1 MCGSL
6 RKGLGRRWEKS
17 LDRGLRFLFHRGPS
31 SARRPF
37 SGRFYMATA
46 AVEERE
52 LLKTISWFDGF
63 VVALANPSFLITGL
77 GASVLGLGGWGA
89 VILWTTSVV
98 IGALHNYVYSELAAM
113 FPKLSGGIAIY
124 AHEAWKKYLSFVG
137 PVAAFGYWI
146 GWSVVLSAT
155 GVVVGFLVQAQFYTS
170 SATHHSAWNHAGHFL
185 GIPLYFSFPIA
196 LTIVIIAV
204 IWTFNVIGMRPAV
217 WVGYVTGALLLIPLA
232 VIMFLPYITGDWHS
246 SNLHSNVNWHSLTAD
261 NGIKL
266 VIVWLYVMCWSSYG
280 MECCA
285 TFAPEYH
292 DTERD
297 TAKALRVAAI
307 FGVIVYGLLPL
318 GAVGTFGDQNITLDN
333 YLGSFYADTFH
344 DILGTGTG
352 VAIILLCAG
361 IVLAMNTATA
371 DGSRALY
378 GISQDGMTIR
388 WLGKLNGRHVPGHA
402 MTLDAVLNILLLLT
416 FASDATGSLKILIF
430 SNLGYVLCHVFA
442 MSGFLLL
449 RKDRPNWPRPIRV
462 ARPWFYLGFLLAA
475 FDALLVIWGGW
486 NSGLAWGDTSKTIV
500 FEGIGVL
507 LIAAVLYVFRVVV
520 EDKRKLALRI
530 WSPAMPDDV
539 PPVGAAVE

>member
-1 MCGSL
+1 MEPL
-6 RKGLGRRWEKS
+6 RA
-17 LDRGLRFLFHRGPS
+17 HS
-31 SARRPF
+31 S
-37 SGRFYMATA
+37 
-46 AVEERE
+46 
-52 LLKTISWFDGF
+52 
-63 VVALANPSFLITGL
+63 
-77 GASVLGLGGWGA
+77 
-89 VILWTTSVV
+89 
-98 IGALHNYVYSELAAM
+98 
-113 FPKLSGGIAIY
+113 
-124 AHEAWKKYLSFVG
+124 
-137 PVAAFGYWI
+137 
-146 GWSVVLSAT
+146 
-155 GVVVGFLVQAQFYTS
+155 
-170 SATHHSAWNHAGHFL
+170 
-185 GIPLYFSFPIA
+185 GIPVYFSFPIA

-232 VIMFLPYITGDWHS
+232 VIMFLPYVTGDWHS

-388 WLGKLNGRHVPGHA
+388 WLGKLNRYHVPANA
-402 MTLDAVLNILLLLT
+402 MTVDALLNIVLLLT
-416 FASDATGSLKILIF
+416 YASDPIGALKILVF

-442 MSGFLLL
+442 TSGFVLL
-449 RKDRPNWPRPIRV
+449 RRDRPNWPRPIKVSSTWV
-462 ARPWFYLGFLLAA
+462 AICCALFVFDLTLLIFGAA
-475 FDALLVIWGGW
+475 NVGLAYGASTRSTLIPSLLILVIALG
-486 NSGLAWGDTSKTIV
+486 
-500 FEGIGVL
+500 
-507 LIAAVLYVFRVVV
+507 LYVFRVVV
-520 EDKRKLALRI
+520 QDKKPLQMRL
-530 WSPAMPDDV
+530 PAATMPEEERTMDT
-539 PPVGAAVE
+539 PTTSI

>member
-1 MCGSL
+1 
-6 RKGLGRRWEKS
+6 
-17 LDRGLRFLFHRGPS
+17 
-31 SARRPF
+31 
-37 SGRFYMATA
+37 MATA
-46 AVEERE
+46 VVEERE

-77 GASVLGLGGWGA
+77 GGSALSLGGWGA
-89 VILWTTSVV
+89 VILWTVSV
-98 IGALHNYVYSELAAM
+98 IFGALHNYIYSETATM

-124 AHEAWKKYLSFVG
+124 AHEAWKRYFSFVG

-170 SATHHSAWNHAGHFL
+170 SATSAFWTADPRHFL
-185 GIPLYFSFPIA
+185 GIPFYWSFPIA
-196 LTIVIIAV
+196 LTSVIIII
-204 IWTFNVIGMRPAV
+204 IWAFNVSGMRPAV
-217 WVGYVTGALLLIPLA
+217 WVGYVTGALLMIPLA
-232 VIMFLPYITGDWHS
+232 VLMFLPYITGDWHS
-246 SNLHSNVNWHSLTAD
+246 SNLHNNISTNAHALGTSSATLIV
-261 NGIKL
+261 
-266 VIVWLYVMCWSSYG
+266 VWLYAMCWSSYG

-285 TFAPEYH
+285 PFAPEYH
-292 DTERD
+292 DTARD
-297 TAKALRVAAI
+297 TPKALRISAI
-307 FGVIVYGLLPL
+307 FGVMTYGLLPM
-318 GAVGTFGDQNITLDN
+318 GAMGTFGDQNMTVANLYTFMPDTL
-333 YLGSFYADTFH
+333 H
-344 DILGTGTG
+344 ILMGGFLAG
-352 VAIILLCAG
+352 LAVFSLCAG

-378 GISQDGMTIR
+378 GISRDGMTIR
-388 WLGKLNGRHVPGHA
+388 WLGKLNSKHVPGNA
-402 MTLDAVLNILLLLT
+402 MTLDAVLNLILLCT
-416 FASDATGSLKILIF
+416 YAYDPTGAVKILIF

-449 RKDRPNWPRPIRV
+449 RKDRPNWPRPIKV
-462 ARPWFYLGFLLAA
+462 ARPWFYLAFLLAA

-507 LIAAVLYVFRVVV
+507 LIAAVLYVYRVVV